1 MGWLKGDVESCTL
14 SLFSLCHQ
22 KIEYYDSLGLRNRD
36 CMKVR
41 RERERERR
49 EENGDRE
56 GLREREFIICIKFLE
71 VEITCNEVF

>member
-41 RERERERR
+41 RERERR
-49 EENGDRE
+49 EENE
-56 GLREREFIICIKFLE
+56 IERD
-71 VEITCNEVF
+71 

>member
-1 MGWLKGDVESCTL
+1 MSSENRILRLAGTEEQGLHES
-14 SLFSLCHQ
+14 
-22 KIEYYDSLGLRNRD
+22 EE
-36 CMKVR
+36 